1 MIQGFEYQTAEL
13 TTYEQ
18 DMLVPVIVA
27 GLKTRIGAKNA
38 MRSTDIAALLVKR
51 GYPPISGS
59 RVRKCINHIRTYGLV
74 PHLIA
79 NSRGYFVAT
88 SVEEVERYASSLQQR
103 ANSILSV
110 KKALTEQLSGKIFL

>member
-13 TTYEQ
+13 TTYER
-18 DMLVPVIVA
+18 DMLVPIITA
-27 GLKTRIGAKNA
+27 GLKERIGSKNA
-38 MRSTDIAALLVKR
+38 IRSTDISRLLASH
-51 GYPPISGS
+51 GYPPVTGA
-59 RVRKCINHIRTYGLV
+59 RVRKCINYIRTNGLV

-79 NSRGYFVAT
+79 SNRGYFVAT
-88 SVEEVERYASSLQQR
+88 SVEEVERYADSLQQR